1 VIVERL
7 RLNNRTV
14 IVAGAGGGGIGP
26 QTCRAVLEAGGSVVA
41 VDVSREALE
50 ALAGEGLDVT
60 PVVADVRTADGVAAV
75 LGTAAASSEPLH
87 GLVNVIGGNLL
98 EQWAPAL
105 DITRVQWDDVVDR
118 NLRYAAFL
126 SQAVARELVDAET
139 GGAIVHIASTGGIAV
154 APYHVAYGAAK
165 AGLLGLMRTQAVE
178 WGRYGIRVNA
188 VAPGTIMTAR
198 AGATE
203 DPAKAARA
211 LPLRRRGRPEEVA
224 GAVLF
229 LLSDLGSYVT
239 GACLP
244 VDGGASQKLALFDED
259 DVPIFVSNPQVLARI
274 KPDR

>member
-1 VIVERL
+1 MIVERL
-7 RLNNRTV
+7 RLENRTV

-26 QTCRAVLEAGGSVVA
+26 RTCRAVLEAGGSVVA
-41 VDVSREALE
+41 VDVSEE
-50 ALAGEGLDVT
+50 ALAALADEGLDVT
-60 PVVADVRTADGVAAV
+60 PVVADVRTGDGVAAV
-75 LGTAAASSEPLH
+75 LGTAAASGEPLH

-98 EQWAPAL
+98 GHWAPAL
-105 DITRVQWDDVVDR
+105 DITPAQWDEVVDR
-118 NLRYAAFL
+118 NLRYAVFL
-126 SQAVARELVDAET
+126 SQAVARALVAAGT
-139 GGAIVHIASTGGIAV
+139 GGSIVHLASTGGIAV

-188 VAPGTIMTAR
+188 VAPGTIMTTR
-198 AGATE
+198 AGAVE

-211 LPLRRRGRPEEVA
+211 LPLRRRGQPEEIA

-229 LLSDLGSYVT
+229 LLSDLASYVT

-259 DVPIFVSNPQVLARI
+259 DVPIFVTNPEVLARI
-274 KPDR
+274 RPDR